1 MKTTST
7 LLFSLLLLIGAI
19 AQNNPITFDPGGGA
33 GGDIFGIKAT
43 ETGNNTTKFHI
54 YKNFTNDIADQEK
67 LVITATGR
75 VGIGTS
81 NPDAT
86 FHIYSAGSV
95 GNGNVLSSF
104 MIGKT
109 NGPEIRAIQQS
120 VDDDVQSLAFR
131 VKSSQVFTDN
141 SFEAMRI
148 HANGNVGI
156 GTTNPTSK
164 LSVKGRI
171 HAEEVKVDLSVPG
184 PDYVFDEDYDLPTL
198 ESLEE
203 YVQENKHLPG
213 VPSAA
218 EMEASGVDVGVMNM
232 LLLKKIEE
240 LTLYLI
246 DEAHHRKVQK
256 AFNRQLLQK
265 IEELE
270 TQLENHDKP

>member
-1 MKTTST
+1 MKTTFT
-7 LLFSLLLLIGAI
+7 ILFNLFFLIGVT
-19 AQNNPITFDPGGGA
+19 AQNNPVTFDPGEAA

-54 YKNFTNDIADQEK
+54 YKNFTNDATDQEK
-67 LVITATGR
+67 LVITADGS
-75 VGIGTS
+75 VGIGTA

-86 FHIYSAGSV
+86 FHIYSAGNV

-109 NGPEIRAIQQS
+109 NGPGIRAIQQA
-120 VDDDVQSLAFR
+120 VDDDVQSLFSR

-171 HAEEVKVDLSVPG
+171 HAEEVKVDLNVPR
-184 PDYVFDEDYDLPTL
+184 PDYVFEEDYDLTTL
-198 ESLEE
+198 ESLQN
-203 YVQENKHLPG
+203 YIRENKHLPE

-218 EMEASGVDVGVMNM
+218 EMKENGVDLGVMNM

-246 DEAHHRKVQK
+246 DEANHRKAQK
-256 AFNRQLLQK
+256 ALIQQLLQR
-265 IEELE
+265 IQELE
-270 TQLENHDKP
+270 IQLENYDKP